1 MKTHTTNSQ
10 AINKELQAMQQNNFK
25 ANRCPQS
32 KSTDKTTIISISI
45 LLLIPALVITLN
57 YFGLIHNI

>member
-1 MKTHTTNSQ
+1 MKTHTTNSK
-10 AINKELQAMQQNNFK
+10 AVNIEINSIKQSLD
-25 ANRCPQS
+25 NRCQQP
-32 KSTDKTTIISISI
+32 KSIDKTTIISISI